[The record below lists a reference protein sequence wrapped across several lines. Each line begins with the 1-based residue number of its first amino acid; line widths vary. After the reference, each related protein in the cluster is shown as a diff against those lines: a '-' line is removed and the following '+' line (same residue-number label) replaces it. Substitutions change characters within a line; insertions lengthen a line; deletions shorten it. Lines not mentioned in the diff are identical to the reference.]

1 MRYLFV
7 FLALIFLSYRS
18 YDPIKKISI
27 SGAAQ
32 GTSYHITYYATDSF
46 IAKKSIDSILN
57 KIDSSVSLYKDY
69 SLINRFNN
77 SAGGIIIDDH
87 FNKIIIRALQI
98 SRDTKGLF
106 DITVQPLVQAWGF
119 GATPAS
125 SEPDAATIRSL
136 LKCVGSGRLSL
147 KDNFLSKKKQCI
159 RIDLN
164 GIAQGYSVDVLSDFI
179 SSTGIKNYIVEL
191 GGEIIV
197 KGRRQPE
204 NSNMKIGVESPGTG
218 DPEMPMLQKILSI
231 DSGAV
236 TTSGSYRKFHESKG
250 RKITHLIDP
259 RTGRSI
265 QNELISV
272 TVHAPDAI
280 TADGFDN
287 ALMVMGLKRA
297 LSFVEKRND
306 ISAYFIYRDASGKI
320 KDTASR
326 KFYRLIS
333 N

>member
-1 MRYLFV
+1 MSFRFN
-7 FLALIFLSYRS
+7 
-18 YDPIKKISI
+18 DPIKKISI

-32 GTSYHITYYATDSF
+32 GTSYHITYYATDSLVS
-46 IAKKSIDSILN
+46 KKSIDSILN

-69 SLINRFNN
+69 SLINHFN
-77 SAGGIIIDDH
+77 SSSKGITIDDH
-87 FNKIIIRALQI
+87 FHKIIVRSLQI
-98 SRDTKGLF
+98 FRETGGLF

-119 GATPAS
+119 GSVPAS
-125 SEPDAATIRSL
+125 SEPNDSTIRSL
-136 LKCVGSGRLSL
+136 LKCVGSSQLSL
-147 KDNFLSKKKQCI
+147 RGNFLSKKKKCI

-164 GIAQGYSVDVLSDFI
+164 GIAQGYSVDVLSEFI
-179 SSTGIKNYIVEL
+179 NSTGTNNYIVEL

-204 NSNMKIGVESPGTG
+204 NSGMKIGVESPGSG

-259 RTGRSI
+259 RTGQSI
-265 QNELISV
+265 QNELISA
-272 TVHAPDAI
+272 TVYARDAI

-287 ALMVMGLKRA
+287 ALMVMGLKKA
-297 LSFVEKRND
+297 LAFVEKKPD
-306 ISAYFIYRDASGKI
+306 IAAYFIYRDPSGKI
-320 KDTASR
+320 KDTASK

-333 N
+333 K